1 MDVFLNGELVGTK
14 ASVSPYMKY
23 DVVSSG
29 ANRGIQGGICNVV
42 YYDRILSQGEINITY
57 KLLSELNIPLL

>member
-1 MDVFLNGELVGTK
+1 
-14 ASVSPYMKY
+14 
-23 DVVSSG
+23 VVSSG
-29 ANRGIQGGICNVV
+29 ANRGIQGGVCNVV